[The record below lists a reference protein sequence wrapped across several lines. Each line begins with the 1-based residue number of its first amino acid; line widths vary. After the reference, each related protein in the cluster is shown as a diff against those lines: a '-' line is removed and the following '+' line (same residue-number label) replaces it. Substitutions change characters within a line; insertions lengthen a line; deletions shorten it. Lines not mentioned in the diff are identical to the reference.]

1 MPGAATHFAEILDD
15 EPLAAVL
22 RSWRVEHP
30 RMAILALLPEGERGG
45 IERLQAV
52 CRREA
57 VTLAGAV
64 FPALVARGGFARGG
78 AWLLRLDEAPP
89 AALLADLPC
98 DERDLPAIADA
109 LVDRLAPGLSGPGDL
124 TLLIIPDAT
133 FPRVGS
139 LLDELYL
146 RLGNRVHYMG
156 ASAGSE
162 SFQPIPCLF
171 DATRAVQ
178 GGVLA
183 MLLPGD
189 RRAVLD
195 HGYPTPSRLITATTT
210 VGNRIVQIDWRPAF
224 EVYRSMSRL
233 LHGVDVTPENF
244 YRFAVHFPFGI
255 LLANNSMLIRIP
267 VALGGDGSLHC
278 AGEVP
283 ANSVLALLAAPVH
296 GPAETV
302 ERLARGLAEAGGP
315 VGGKELLLFYCAGR
329 RLTFGD
335 AEAVRES
342 EALRRRTAA
351 GAMAGALSLGEIGGS
366 AESSYPL
373 FHNATLLASVWEA
386 R

>member
-1 MPGAATHFAEILDD
+1 MPGAAAHFAEILH
-15 EPLAAVL
+15 EEQLAALL
-22 RSWRVEHP
+22 RRWRTEHP
-30 RMAILALLPEGERGG
+30 RMAVLALLPEGERGG
-45 IERLQAV
+45 IERLQAA

-57 VTLAGAV
+57 VPLAGAV
-64 FPALVARGGFARGG
+64 FPALLARGGFATSG

-89 AALLADLPC
+89 TALLADLPRE
-98 DERDLPAIADA
+98 ERDLRAIAGS
-109 LVDRLAPGLSGPGDL
+109 LVDRLEPGLSGSTDL
-124 TLLIIPDAT
+124 TLLLIPDAT

-162 SFQPIPCLF
+162 TFQPIPCLF
-171 DATRAVQ
+171 DGTRAVQ

-183 MLLPGD
+183 VLLPGD

-210 VGNRIVQIDWRPAF
+210 VGNRIIQIDWRPAF
-224 EVYRSMSRL
+224 EVYRTMSRL
-233 LHGVDVTPENF
+233 LHGVDVTPETF

-267 VALGGDGSLHC
+267 VELEAGGALRC

-283 ANSVLALLAAPVH
+283 ANSVLALLAAPTH
-296 GPAETV
+296 GSAETV
-302 ERLARGLAEAGGP
+302 ERLAGGLAEPGGS
-315 VGGKELLLFYCAGR
+315 VEGKELLFFYCAGR
-329 RLTFGD
+329 RLTFGE
-335 AEAVRES
+335 AEAVRET
-342 EALRRRTAA
+342 EALRRLTAA
-351 GAMAGALSLGEIGGS
+351 GAIAGALSLGEIGGT

-373 FHNATLLASVWEA
+373 FHNATLLASVWKA